1 MVPGDQVIE
10 AEVGGGVSG
19 RVKWK
24 AERLCFPATR
34 GSFRILLDHTVN
46 LASGTD

>member
-1 MVPGDQVIE
+1 MVPGDHVIA

-24 AERLCFPATR
+24 AEGVMFSCHKGELQET
-34 GSFRILLDHTVN
+34 S
-46 LASGTD
+46 